1 MKIVKLILLTILLN
15 QGLFAATLHRGLG
28 PEPDSLDIHQAQGL
42 PAIQLLRETREGL
55 TSFDAAG
62 NIIAGVAA
70 SWQILDDGRTYR
82 FVIRDNARWSNGDAI
97 TSEDFVRAWQRALT
111 PATLA
116 RTAGLLSPVV
126 NVREVIEGPY
136 RIIGAV

>member
-1 MKIVKLILLTILLN
+1 MVLTVLFSH
-15 QGLFAATLHRGLG
+15 GLAAATLHRGLG

-42 PAIQLLRETREGL
+42 PAIQLLREIREGL

-70 SWQILDDGRTYR
+70 SWEISDDGRTYR

-97 TSEDFVRAWQRALT
+97 TAEDFVRAWQRAMT
-111 PATLA
+111 
-116 RTAGLLSPVV
+116 
-126 NVREVIEGPY
+126 
-136 RIIGAV
+136 